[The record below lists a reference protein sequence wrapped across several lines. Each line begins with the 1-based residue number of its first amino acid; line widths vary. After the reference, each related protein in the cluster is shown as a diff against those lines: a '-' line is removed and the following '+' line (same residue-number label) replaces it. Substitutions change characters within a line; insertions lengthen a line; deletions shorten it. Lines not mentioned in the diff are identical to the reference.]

1 MDAVSTER
9 LRKSYQ
15 SCRVLH
21 GIDLRVPAG
30 SLYGFLGPNGA
41 GKTTTIRIL
50 LGLLHA
56 SGGRVTVLGRD
67 PWRDGASL
75 RADIGYLPGE
85 LRLYDR
91 LTGRATLA
99 FFDAARRRDSRE
111 EISRLADALDLDLTK
126 RVRYYSRGMKQKLG
140 LMVALAHH
148 PQLLI
153 LDEPSMSLDP
163 LVREVLLAELR
174 RAASEGRTVLFSS
187 HSLSEVEQLCD
198 WVAIVREGRLVE
210 QSRIESLR
218 VKALRRVEV
227 VFGEHRADGPVPDG
241 FRVLRRS
248 ESGIVGSWP
257 GPVEP
262 LLSWLAGQQVQD
274 VTISPPDLEDLF
286 LAYYSDKAVEDR
298 A

>member
-1 MDAVSTER
+1 MDAISTDQ

-15 SCRVLH
+15 SCEVLH
-21 GIDLRVPAG
+21 GIDLRVPTGA
-30 SLYGFLGPNGA
+30 LYGFLGPNGA
-41 GKTTTIRIL
+41 GKTTTLRIL
-50 LGLLHA
+50 LGLLRA
-56 SGGRVTVLGRD
+56 SGGKVSVLDRD
-67 PWRDGASL
+67 PWRDGAAL

-99 FFDAARRRDSRE
+99 FFDSARGRDSRG
-111 EISRLADALDLDLTK
+111 EISRLADALDLDLMK

-140 LMVALAHH
+140 LMVAMAHR

-174 RAASEGRTVLFSS
+174 QAAGEGRTVLFSS

-210 QSRIESLR
+210 QSRIETLR
-218 VKALRRVEV
+218 AKALRRVEIV
-227 VFGEHRADGPVPDG
+227 LGAHRADGPVPDG

-248 ESGIVGSWP
+248 ESRMVGSWP
-257 GPVEP
+257 GPVAP
-262 LLSWLAGQQVQD
+262 LLSWLAGQQLKD

-286 LAYYSDKAVEDR
+286 LAYYSESAAEDI